1 MQCQPNPR
9 AGAVAGVV
17 LAPMRVSRYNG
28 VVRGEN
34 MPTVGIRELKEKLSV
49 YVDQVKAGYT
59 VTITEGGKPVGRIVP
74 VRSSLEDKEQQ
85 LADSGL
91 LAWSGRPFRPRMPS
105 IKPRGARTV
114 SELLLEDRD

>member
-1 MQCQPNPR
+1 
-9 AGAVAGVV
+9 
-17 LAPMRVSRYNG
+17 
-28 VVRGEN
+28 

-74 VRSSLEDKEQQ
+74 VSPSLEDKEQQ
-85 LADSGL
+85 LIDSGAI
-91 LAWSGRPFRPRMPS
+91 AWSGRPFRPRMPA